1 MQGRSNIFFE
11 KPRLVWAGV
20 CHSLASVL
28 VTRAVQKTLKLQNAH
43 FNSWTGYISCKLQFC
58 FLQDQD
64 SKKFHPPYYSQQKIR
79 KVVVRS
85 DIYLTSGTCRQ
96 QVPHCCG
103 HDRLTRLRSY
113 CAIHRE
119 EGYSKIRVI
128 NYHARTGDLNNN
140 NNNKSNL
147 NWLIN
152 ELITV

>member
-1 MQGRSNIFFE
+1 MQGRSNIFFD

-20 CHSLASVL
+20 CHSLAPVL
-28 VTRAVQKTLKLQNAH
+28 VTRAVRKTLKLQNAH

-103 HDRLTRLRSY
+103 PEVDALAQLLRNLQRRGILENTLSTITRGL
-113 CAIHRE
+113 AIWTT
-119 EGYSKIRVI
+119 ITTTNQTWI
-128 NYHARTGDLNNN
+128 DL
-140 NNNKSNL
+140 SMNL
-147 NWLIN
+147 
-152 ELITV
+152 